1 MFESLVNNIRRKFS
15 KTDVDISDH
24 GDSAEKTGLKRSL
37 HMFKTK
43 LLKTEAASLPVPQSD
58 NLALSPR
65 AIGLAECA
73 QTEIE
78 WPVLTDKHP
87 NILDRFTK
95 IVTISDMNYDI
106 VRLTFV
112 NNHVWNCLF
121 SLRLTVRYCLQKHN
135 DREEIRRRLAMGADA
150 EEYYSMG
157 HIERPGKK
165 PSLHSRL
172 QNGMLQND
180 IF

>member
-1 MFESLVNNIRRKFS
+1 MFESLVNNIRSKFS
-15 KTDVDISDH
+15 KTDVDISGH
-24 GDSAEKTGLKRSL
+24 GDSAEKTGFKRSL

-73 QTEIE
+73 QIEIN
-78 WPVLTDKHP
+78 KHP
-87 NILDRFTK
+87 TILDRFTK

-106 VRLTFV
+106 VRLTLV

-157 HIERPGKK
+157 YIERPGKK

-172 QNGMLQND
+172 QNGMLQSD